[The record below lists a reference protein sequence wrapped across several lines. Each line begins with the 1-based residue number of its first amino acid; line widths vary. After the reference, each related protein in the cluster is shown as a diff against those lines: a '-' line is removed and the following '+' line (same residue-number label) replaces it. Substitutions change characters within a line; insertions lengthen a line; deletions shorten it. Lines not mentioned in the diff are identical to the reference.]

1 MMNQTS
7 INKGMVTLRKIGIWI
22 GILCVSLLLSCSHST
37 TDDHKEDAQPIG
49 VIKKKIDQTSYGEEI
64 GFQLKSP
71 IYKNN
76 EISSS
81 FTVEGEISSADQLEQ
96 DFIWVVIS
104 GNTGDPFEYYIPI
117 DNGKFKQ
124 QLTVH
129 QGKGEYDISMRAASN
144 KSEEADMYYDV
155 ASFTVE
161 NTDSEVKQDII
172 YTKYGLQYDFQI
184 EEPINGV
191 NEADE
196 SIYLEGTVGEDYEGN
211 AVLIS
216 VEKDYEFEQITFP
229 VIDGTF
235 SGDVP
240 LYYGL
245 GDHRISVQLYNPEDE
260 FYYESAVL
268 YADNQTEASFAYMET
283 FIEAGM
289 YGIVL
294 DSPTYTNKEQRD
306 EEAFEVA
313 GTIDTSIEQA
323 DEITHVIAKIFSV
336 EENEEASYIF
346 PVVDG
351 AFSGNA
357 YFRFGPGEYDLQIMI
372 PDITRPDEDV
382 QYFQTIANAQF
393 SVEGIEDQRNLLP
406 SQGIES
412 DHVSIQERAEQI
424 TEGITD
430 ERERAR
436 AVYAFVAQHVAYDVE
451 KYQTENSFTRLYDS
465 ALEALDS
472 GKGVCQ
478 DYAYLAIALLRS
490 LGMEAHY
497 VVGQAGELHAWVEVM
512 VDGEWIEMDPTWGA
526 GYVVDDE
533 FTFHYDERY
542 FDPDPNFF
550 AETHTREEVKY

>member
-1 MMNQTS
+1 
-7 INKGMVTLRKIGIWI
+7 
-22 GILCVSLLLSCSHST
+22 VSLLLSCSNST
-37 TDDHKEDAQPIG
+37 TDDHTEDAQPIG
-49 VIKKKIDQTSYGEEI
+49 VIKKKIEQTSYGEEI
-64 GFQLKSP
+64 GFQLTSP
-71 IYKNN
+71 TYKNN
-76 EISSS
+76 EITSS
-81 FTVEGEISSADQLEQ
+81 FTVEGEISSENQLEQ
-96 DFIWVVIS
+96 NFIWVVIS
-104 GNTGDPFEYYIPI
+104 GNAGESFDYYIPI
-117 DNGKFKQ
+117 ENGTFKKE
-124 QLTVH
+124 LTVH

-144 KSEEADMYYDV
+144 KAGEEDTYYDV
-155 ASFTVE
+155 ASFIVE
-161 NTDSEVKQDII
+161 NTDTEIKQDIT
-172 YTKYGLQYDFQI
+172 YTKFGLQHDFQVEDPVSGI
-184 EEPINGV
+184 

-196 SIYLEGTVGEDYEGN
+196 SIYIEGTIGEDYEGN
-211 AVLIS
+211 SVLIG
-216 VEKDYEFEQITFP
+216 VEKDYEVKQISFP

-235 SGDVP
+235 AGDVP
-240 LYYGL
+240 LYYGV
-245 GDHRISVQLYNPEDE
+245 GDHRVSVQLYNPEDE
-260 FYYESAVL
+260 FYYESAVF

-283 FIEAGM
+283 YIEAGT
-289 YGIVL
+289 YGIAL
-294 DSPTYTNKEQRD
+294 DSPSYTSKEYRN
-306 EEAFEVA
+306 EEAFEVT
-313 GTIDTSIEQA
+313 GTIDTSIDKA
-323 DEITHVIAKIFSV
+323 DEITHVIAKVFSQA
-336 EENEEASYIF
+336 ENEEASYIF

-351 AFSGNA
+351 TFTGNA

-372 PDITRPDEDV
+372 PDITRPDEDI
-382 QYFQTIANAQF
+382 QYFQTIADAQF
-393 SVEGIEDQRNLLP
+393 SVEDVEDQRDLLP

-424 TEGITD
+424 TEGITG
-430 ERERAR
+430 EREQAH

-497 VVGQAGELHAWVEVM
+497 VVGQAGELHAWVEVL

-550 AETHTREEVKY
+550 AETHTREEVRY